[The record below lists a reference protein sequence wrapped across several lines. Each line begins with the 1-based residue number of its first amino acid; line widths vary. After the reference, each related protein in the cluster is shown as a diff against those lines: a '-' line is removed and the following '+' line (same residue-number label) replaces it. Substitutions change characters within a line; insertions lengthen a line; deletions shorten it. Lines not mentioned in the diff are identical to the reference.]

1 MIRQISKFFSLFIII
16 IIFINFKNNTKI
28 LKLEVLNVKSDYTK
42 DLQLFLKR
50 KILLT
55 KNINL
60 LQIDELDKEYIE
72 NKNVIKFDRD
82 IFNDL
87 TLIKVSYDKSE

>member
-1 MIRQISKFFSLFIII
+1 M
-16 IIFINFKNNTKI
+16 
-28 LKLEVLNVKSDYTK
+28 KLDVLHIKSDYTK

-60 LQIDELDKEYIE
+60 LQIDELNNEYVR

-82 IFNDL
+82 IFNDF

>member
-1 MIRQISKFFSLFIII
+1 MIRQISKFFFLFIII

-28 LKLEVLNVKSDYTK
+28 LKLDVLNAKTDYTK

-60 LQIDELDKEYIE
+60 LQIDELDNEYVQ
-72 NKNVIKFDRD
+72 NKNIIKFDRNL
-82 IFNDL
+82 FNDF
-87 TLIKVSYDKSE
+87 TLIKISYDKSE

>member
-1 MIRQISKFFSLFIII
+1 
-16 IIFINFKNNTKI
+16 
-28 LKLEVLNVKSDYTK
+28 LKYKVYNVKSDYTK

-60 LQIDELDKEYIE
+60 LQIDEFDNEYVE
-72 NKNVIKFDRD
+72 NKNIIKFDRD
-82 IFNDL
+82 ILNNL

>member
-1 MIRQISKFFSLFIII
+1 MKY
-16 IIFINFKNNTKI
+16 K
-28 LKLEVLNVKSDYTK
+28 VYNVKSDYTK

-60 LQIDELDKEYIE
+60 LQIDEFDNEYVE
-72 NKNVIKFDRD
+72 NKNIIKFDRD
-82 IFNDL
+82 ILNNL

>member
-1 MIRQISKFFSLFIII
+1 MIRQISKFFLLFIII
-16 IIFINFKNNTKI
+16 IFFINFKNNTKI

-60 LQIDELDKEYIE
+60 LRIDELDNEYIE

>member
-1 MIRQISKFFSLFIII
+1 M
-16 IIFINFKNNTKI
+16 
-28 LKLEVLNVKSDYTK
+28 KLEVLNVKSDYTK

-82 IFNDL
+82 IFNDF

>member
-1 MIRQISKFFSLFIII
+1 MIRQISKFFFLFIII

-28 LKLEVLNVKSDYTK
+28 LKLDVLNAKTDYTK

-55 KNINL
+55 QNINL
-60 LQIDELDKEYIE
+60 LQIDELDNEYVQ
-72 NKNVIKFDRD
+72 NKNIIKFDRNL
-82 IFNDL
+82 FNDF
-87 TLIKVSYDKSE
+87 TLIKISYDKSE

>member
-1 MIRQISKFFSLFIII
+1 LIRQISKFFFLFIII

-28 LKLEVLNVKSDYTK
+28 LKYKVYNVKSDYTK

-60 LQIDELDKEYIE
+60 LQIDEFDNEYVE
-72 NKNVIKFDRD
+72 NKNIIKFDRD
-82 IFNDL
+82 ILNNL